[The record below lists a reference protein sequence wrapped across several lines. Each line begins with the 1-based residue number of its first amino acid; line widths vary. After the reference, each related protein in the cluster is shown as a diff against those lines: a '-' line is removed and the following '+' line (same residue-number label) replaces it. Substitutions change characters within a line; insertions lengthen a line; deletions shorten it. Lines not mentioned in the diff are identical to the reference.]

1 MATTIFFVLIVGFL
15 IFSAARL
22 YGREPSLPAPQDP
35 FLEERLLKIMSA
47 DLIDEVKT
55 YANRT
60 EQTVRE
66 VVDEALREFLR
77 RKQDEGDG
85 SASDRAS

>member
-15 IFSAARL
+15 IFAAARL
-22 YGREPSLPAPQDP
+22 YGSKPSAPPPQDT
-35 FLEERLLKIMSA
+35 FLEDRLLKIMSA
-47 DLIDEVKT
+47 DLIDEIKT

-66 VVDEALREFLR
+66 VIDEALREFLQ
-77 RKQDEGDG
+77 RKRDERGT
-85 SASDRAS
+85 SR